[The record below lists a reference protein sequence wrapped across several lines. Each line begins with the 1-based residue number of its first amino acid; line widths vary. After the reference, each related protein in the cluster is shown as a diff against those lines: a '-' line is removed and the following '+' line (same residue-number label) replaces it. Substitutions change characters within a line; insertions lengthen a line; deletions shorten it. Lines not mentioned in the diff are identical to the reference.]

1 MFSSAR
7 RISLQSEHR
16 LYTPPSPLTPARRR
30 ARNILRAVL
39 LLTVT
44 SLSVFTAGRIFF
56 SGAPLG
62 GGARDLFTL
71 YGATAILAFGLAG
84 LFELG
89 SPEGESKDDAGT
101 NGRGGLSNRVS
112 GIFRRTRDEGFR
124 FLTKAMRLAQVG

>member
-7 RISLQSEHR
+7 RISLQSDHR
-16 LYTPPSPLTPARRR
+16 LYTPPSPSTPGRRR
-30 ARNILRAVL
+30 ALNALRAIL
-39 LLTVT
+39 LLAVT
-44 SLSVFTAGRIFF
+44 SLAVFTAGRIFV
-56 SGAPLG
+56 GVPM

-71 YGATAILAFGLAG
+71 YVATAVLAFGLAG

-89 SPEGESKDDAGT
+89 GPEDEANRNAGSSDGDG
-101 NGRGGLSNRVS
+101 GRSNRVS